1 MTIIILHTDA
11 NAKMMILLAIAS
23 TNLENVSSPQ
33 EKKCQSKKHMSGK
46 TLLIFHRKTGFKF
59 QETSH
64 QSGSQCVFNKKRYA
78 SGHRAL
84 FRSEHNKR
92 ERTDKFC
99 SLCIVQVYQIY
110 LRSYW
115 KHLENS

>member
-23 TNLENVSSPQ
+23 TNLENFSTPQ
-33 EKKCQSKKHMSGK
+33 PKKCQSKRHISGK
-46 TLLIFHRKTGFKF
+46 TLLIFDKKTGFKV

-64 QSGSQCVFNKKRYA
+64 QSRSQCVFNKKRYA
-78 SGHRAL
+78 SEHRAL

-92 ERTDKFC
+92 ERTDIF
-99 SLCIVQVYQIY
+99 
-110 LRSYW
+110 
-115 KHLENS
+115 